1 MNSRYITISVGLLLF
16 IILFLVL
23 SHISYSKV
31 VGILHQTPI
40 IQEGWKNWRPPIRRW
55 FTPQPARRPNAPP
68 PPPPPPPNYAAQIK
82 QNLSAVEATIK
93 IINSKINV
101 FNSNISAGTAVKTTA
116 TKTGVSIEELNI
128 NLNTDPIEQ
137 INKSLTSYIQV
148 NNSNKNY
155 YVNMVNV
162 LAPQVSSIR
171 QMSTYDYNAYARSG
185 NIFNVSIQYINQLNS
200 LSPSNTSPKMIF
212 ETKILKVLSTNYG
225 LENGDDII
233 EIVEQEC
240 KGVDNMYRQT
250 IEGLDVTPSTVTET
264 ANIVEKNIKLFADN
278 GIVIDPTLF
287 DKVNDE
293 LNKFIKE
300 SVGTS
305 TFTKCIF
312 IKQCAT
318 PLTKNNISTSAILV
332 ETINKLSKY
341 GYNKEKSIFFYLRKF
356 NALNI
361 ILNTPE
367 YNALL
372 EKYDKYGKI
381 TNLETFL
388 NKCFELKIMENADG
402 TQTKFSYNYFMI
414 KHNEFGIDSNA
425 RLVDYVNKLKGFYT
439 ALNKEKYMLF
449 LDCVNS
455 FHLANTTKNIN
466 TSNNKLNEFIKTLQ
480 DAGINTYEE
489 YTSVFKYE
497 NNESTQIQ
505 TGDIIVK
512 LTSMDVY
519 TFIEAFKR
527 YYNQYRHL
535 PDQQTQQNTTDETT
549 TNDNSKPKPYSAIF
563 AEKYPAINE
572 NTIPTVSLTQ
582 SISIFLTTFRAL
594 QFSQNGCFGYFI
606 QSLLNGPKYM
616 LNLLDINPV
625 DNNNP
630 VLYNFYVQTVKNG
643 FTIMNSDDESY
654 YDLFHYH
661 SMVTPLYKIIEHL
674 NKSFLLVPVFSQKII
689 SPFTQIFSNTY
700 KETLTKNVFTTSGYL
715 NSIKALGVTN
725 TNAIMISPT
734 KKVNDVEF
742 LAILEDTI
750 TPDSGSFKTDSI
762 STQPDNQT
770 MGKIVE
776 LLSFFGSI
784 QLPVNQIDQ
793 VLKSIKEFGVTT
805 SNLTDFTSQVA
816 DYNLGTYTNFSTFL
830 DKLVKLKVTIKSL
843 PNFTNDLK
851 NFGFTRKNDVQNK
864 MTDYMFFTLDVL
876 IKYDITYEFKYDTRY
891 TKISNCLYNL
901 ALDGIKM
908 PLFGDKTNNL
918 AIQLLK
924 KLNRNVDLYSSS
936 NIVPNKKQL
945 NKNMRDLIIRRT
957 DFFYNSSDTTAFGK
971 FYKTTLPLP
980 STLAS
985 FPTNMYQKLFESSS
999 LPSFMYEIDETD
1011 SNKLKPLF
1019 NGKPILAPPNQTE
1032 MEMKRILF
1040 YVFVVSQIS
1049 HPSIGNVP
1057 LPFDYCMISNLL
1069 TVNEYDQMLR
1079 TDGSVLVIR
1088 SVMSRLLNKI
1098 LIKQDE
1104 SKQKMN
1110 AFPKNRKSAII
1121 EYNSY
1126 VDVINMISIFPHYSF
1141 YLIAKHIRENNP
1153 RENDSRKCGDP
1164 AYRAH
1169 DGTIDPYIVELS
1181 KTDTKDPTQYSYM
1194 ESYEGNSTYDKDS
1207 VEIYGFYDR
1216 TKPFVSSTQFA
1227 VFAE

>member
-1 MNSRYITISVGLLLF
+1 MNSRNITISAGLLLF

-23 SHISYSKV
+23 SHIY
-31 VGILHQTPI
+31 QTPI
-40 IQEGWKNWRPPIRRW
+40 IKEGWKRWTPPIRRW
-55 FTPQPARRPNAPP
+55 FTPQPAQPQNAPP
-68 PPPPPPPNYAAQIK
+68 PPPPPPPNYAGQIN
-82 QNLSAVEATIK
+82 QNLSAVDATIN
-93 IINSKINV
+93 IINSKIGM

-116 TKTGVSIEELNI
+116 TQMGVSIEDLNI

-137 INKSLTSYIQV
+137 INTSLTRYIQV
-148 NNSNKNY
+148 NNSNKNH

-185 NIFNVSIQYINQLNS
+185 NIFNVSIQYINELNR

-212 ETKILKVLSTNYG
+212 ETKILKILSTNYG

-233 EIVEQEC
+233 EIVEQE
-240 KGVDNMYRQT
+240 GFDNMHRQT
-250 IEGLDVTPSTVTET
+250 IEGLDVSPSTVKET
-264 ANIVEKNIKLFADN
+264 ANIVEKNIKLFTDN

-300 SVGTS
+300 SIGTS
-305 TFTKCIF
+305 PFTKSIF
-312 IKQCAT
+312 IEQCAT

-361 ILNTPE
+361 ILNTSA

-372 EKYDKYGKI
+372 ENYDKYGKI
-381 TNLETFL
+381 ANLETFL

-402 TQTKFSYNYFMI
+402 TQAEFSYNYFMI
-414 KHNEFGIDSNA
+414 KHPPFGIYSNA
-425 RLVDYVNKLKGFYT
+425 RLIDYANKISGFYT
-439 ALNKEKYMLF
+439 ALNKAKYMMF

-455 FHLANTTKNIN
+455 FRLANTARYIN
-466 TSNNKLNEFIKTLQ
+466 RQNNKLDEFIKTLR

-489 YTSVFKYE
+489 YASMFKYE

-505 TGDIIVK
+505 SGDIIVK

-519 TFIEAFKR
+519 TFMGLFKT
-527 YYNQYRHL
+527 YYNQYRY
-535 PDQQTQQNTTDETT
+535 PPITSDGTTPGNNQE
-549 TNDNSKPKPYSAIF
+549 PKPYSTLF

-572 NTIPTVSLTQ
+572 NTIPTISL
-582 SISIFLTTFRAL
+582 IHAIGIFLTTFRTL
-594 QFSQNGCFGYFI
+594 QFSENGCFGYFI
-606 QSLLNGPKYM
+606 KSLINGPKYM
-616 LNLLDINPV
+616 VNLLETNPV
-625 DNNNP
+625 DNTNP
-630 VLYNFYVQTVKNG
+630 ILYNFYVQNVKSG
-643 FTIMNSDDESY
+643 FTVMNSGEDSY
-654 YDLFHYH
+654 YDLF
-661 SMVTPLYKIIEHL
+661 
-674 NKSFLLVPVFSQKII
+674 QKII
-689 SPFTQIFSNTY
+689 SPFTQLFSNTS
-700 KETLTKNVFTTSGYL
+700 KETFVSTTTGYL
-715 NSIKALGVTN
+715 NSIKALGVTD

-742 LAILEDTI
+742 LSILADAISPGSAR
-750 TPDSGSFKTDSI
+750 TPDSVDVLTQSKDNEI
-762 STQPDNQT
+762 TQPDNKS
-770 MGKIVE
+770 MAKIVE

-784 QLPVNQIDQ
+784 QLPVIQIDQ
-793 VLKSIKEFGVTT
+793 VLKSIKEFGVST
-805 SNLTDFTSQVA
+805 SSLTDFTGQIA
-816 DYNLGTYTNFSTFL
+816 DYKLGSSANFSTFL
-830 DKLVKLKVTIKSL
+830 DKLVKLKVTMPSL

-851 NFGFTRKNDVQNK
+851 NFGFDRTNDVQNK
-864 MTDYMFFTLDVL
+864 MTDYLFFTLDIL
-876 IKYDITYEFKYDTRY
+876 KKYDITYEYKYDTRN

-901 ALDGIKM
+901 GLDGIKL

-924 KLNRNVDLYSSS
+924 KLNRDVDLYSSP
-936 NIVPNKKQL
+936 NIVPEQTQL
-945 NKNMRDLIIRRT
+945 NKNMRDLIIRRN
-957 DFFYNSSDTTAFGK
+957 DFFYNNSDTTAFGK
-971 FYKTTLPLP
+971 FYETSLPLP
-980 STLAS
+980 PTLAS
-985 FPTNMYQKLFESSS
+985 FPTNIYSKLFESSS
-999 LPSFMYEIDETD
+999 LPSFIYEIDETD

-1019 NGKPILAPPNQTE
+1019 NGKPILAQPNRSE
-1032 MEMKRILF
+1032 KKMKRILF
-1040 YVFVVSQIS
+1040 YAFVVSQIS
-1049 HPSIGNVP
+1049 HPTMGNVP

-1098 LIKQDE
+1098 LLKQDE
-1104 SKQKMN
+1104 SKKQMN
-1110 AFPKNRKSAII
+1110 ASPENRKSAITQ
-1121 EYNSY
+1121 YNAY

-1169 DGTIDPYIVELS
+1169 DETVDPYIVELS
-1181 KTDTKDPTQYSYM
+1181 KSDTRDPTQYSYTENYKGM
-1194 ESYEGNSTYDKDS
+1194 GMHSNELTNDDGSFGKSFE
-1207 VEIYGFYDR
+1207 FYNA
-1216 TKPFVSSTQFA
+1216 TNPYISSTKYA
-1227 VFAE
+1227 SW